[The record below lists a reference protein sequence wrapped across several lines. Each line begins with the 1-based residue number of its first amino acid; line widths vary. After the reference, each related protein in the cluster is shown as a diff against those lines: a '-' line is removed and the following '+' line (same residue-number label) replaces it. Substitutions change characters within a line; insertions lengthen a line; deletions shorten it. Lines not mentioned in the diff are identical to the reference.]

1 MEHAVVTSI
10 AVSTTLSLLPRISVA
25 FPEAKRLLV
34 CLQQAGM
41 RGAWTDMV
49 VHVWMSL
56 MRLGCVAVE
65 IGSTMTTKVVVML
78 RMGVAAAADAAATAA
93 FRMSMVVTVHPT
105 SVRIVTIR
113 LVMLLVVLVVVA
125 PVVCFTVRGFP

>member
-1 MEHAVVTSI
+1 
-10 AVSTTLSLLPRISVA
+10 
-25 FPEAKRLLV
+25 
-34 CLQQAGM
+34 
-41 RGAWTDMV
+41 MV

-105 SVRIVTIR
+105 SIRIVTIR